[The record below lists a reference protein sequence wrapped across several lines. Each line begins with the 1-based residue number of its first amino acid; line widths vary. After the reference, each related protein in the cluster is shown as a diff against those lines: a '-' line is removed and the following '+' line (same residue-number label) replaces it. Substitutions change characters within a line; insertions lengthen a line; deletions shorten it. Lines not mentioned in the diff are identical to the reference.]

1 MPIGEAAPVEAKN
14 LAGETSAPAGGNARL
29 PAWFPSWARRLAQL
43 YFSGT
48 TSMFVVHGN
57 TFDYVSQSGDHPP
70 RYGTLAEFLAEQL
83 FGRWELVLHYD
94 LARGLRCL
102 AGRSSERLKAMVSL
116 AHRRVGDLAALPKDP
131 STALA
136 LLDRFVRRN
145 AIAEG
150 EERLRAAIVI
160 DHASYV
166 VPRGEPGRMSL
177 PTSTHLVTLLNWA
190 SSPYVKQLNMAFVL
204 TDIRLA
210 DMSERLTANPHV
222 ASVDVSL
229 PDSSARR
236 QFLETVLGD
245 RDPSSFSDFDVPQIA
260 TLTAGISLTDLN
272 VLVQSSIES
281 SERLDEERFKELK
294 KQLIERQAQGLLEF
308 IEPRWSLEMVV
319 GHEAAKKR
327 LRDDA
332 SLLKRGALDSVP
344 MGYLLC
350 GPVGTG
356 KSFLAQCAS
365 GSLGIPIVKLKNF
378 RSKYVGETE
387 GNLERVLA
395 VLRSM
400 GPVVVM
406 VDEADAMLGDRDQSG
421 DSGVS
426 SRIFGTIAA
435 QMGDTRYRGRILWML
450 LTARP
455 DLLPIDIKRQGRA
468 EVHIPLFYPTSDS
481 EIRKFFVVLAR
492 KLGARLDAND
502 VPPVPH
508 KGHISGADIE
518 GLISRAW
525 RASLLSG
532 EDHITGEA
540 LKAVVDGFLPSTQSL
555 ERELQEIAAIIECTD
570 REFLTEPAMRRVQ
583 ELGGRGKLQ
592 ERLTAIKRVLETM

>member
-1 MPIGEAAPVEAKN
+1 MTADPKTI
-14 LAGETSAPAGGNARL
+14 AGESASNGTNGTSGTARL
-29 PAWFPSWARRLAQL
+29 PAWFPGWAARTAQL

-57 TFDYVSQSGDHPP
+57 TFDYVRQSGDSPP

-83 FGRWELVLHYD
+83 FGRWDMVLHYD

-102 AGRSSERLKAMVSL
+102 AGRSPERLKEMVAL
-116 AHRRVGDLAALPKDP
+116 ANKRVGDLTALPKDP

-136 LLDRFVRRN
+136 VLDRFVRRN
-145 AIAEG
+145 TMAE
-150 EERLRAAIVI
+150 EKDQLRAAIVI

-190 SSPYVKQLNMAFVL
+190 SSPYVKRLNMAFL
-204 TDIRLA
+204 LLDIRLA
-210 DMSERLTANPHV
+210 DLSERLASNPHV
-222 ASVDVSL
+222 ASIEVPL
-229 PDSSARR
+229 PEECERE
-236 QFLETVLGD
+236 QFLEVILGE
-245 RDPSSFSDFDVPQIA
+245 RDPSSFSDFGTGEIA
-260 TLTAGISLTDLN
+260 KLTAGVSLTDLN
-272 VLVQSSIES
+272 ILVQSSIETGQ
-281 SERLDEERFKELK
+281 RLDDDRFRDIK
-294 KQLIERQAQGLLEF
+294 KTLIERQAQGLLEF
-308 IEPRWSLEMVV
+308 IEPRWNLDMVV
-319 GHEAAKKR
+319 GHVAAKKR
-327 LRDDA
+327 LQDDA
-332 SLLKRGALDSVP
+332 ELLKRGRLDSVP

-356 KSFLAQCAS
+356 KSFLAQCAT
-365 GSLGIPIVKLKNF
+365 GSIGIPCVKLKNF

-387 GNLERVLA
+387 GNLERVLS

-400 GPVVVM
+400 GPVAVI

-426 SRIFGTIAA
+426 SRIFGAIAA
-435 QMGDTRYRGRILWML
+435 QMGDTAYRGRILWML

-468 EVHIPLFYPTSDS
+468 EVHIPLFYPTTDE
-481 EIRKFFVVLAR
+481 EIREFFAVLAR
-492 KLGARLDAND
+492 KVGAALAGEDI
-502 VPPVPH
+502 PETVPH

-518 GLISRAW
+518 GLVGRAW
-525 RASLLSG
+525 RVSLLQG
-532 EDHITGEA
+532 QERITREA
-540 LKAVVDGFLPSTQSL
+540 LQETVDSFLPSTQSL

-570 REFLTEPAMRRVQ
+570 KEFLTPPAVERM
-583 ELGGRGKLQ
+583 EALGGRSKLQ
-592 ERLTAIKRVLETM
+592 ERLTAIKRVLEMM